1 MNFNF
6 DTASMNPTEAQ
17 AVIALLSV
25 LFPQP
30 VKSSQF
36 SAAPTLA
43 EAIIAADGDSPFIVA
58 AVTAA
63 APQPEPSPEP
73 VRRGRRTKAQIEA
86 DAAAAANPTQ
96 AAAAGAEPQA
106 TTESA
111 KTTAADKGSAGASPS
126 VATNGAIKV
135 VSADELRTLLNAYIQ
150 KHSMEEA
157 ITVLKTFNC
166 NRVTEALSLDP
177 AKLNE
182 LAGQLNA

>member
-1 MNFNF
+1 MN
-6 DTASMNPTEAQ
+6 STEAQ

-30 VKSSQF
+30 GQPHIPQGIYDGPAVESSPV
-36 SAAPTLA
+36 SAPIT
-43 EAIIAADGDSPFIVA
+43 SVA
-58 AVTAA
+58 AVTAV

-73 VRRGRRTKAQIEA
+73 ARRGRRTKAQIEA

-106 TTESA
+106 TTESV
-111 KTTAADKGSAGASPS
+111 KTTAADKGSADVSPS
-126 VATNGAIKV
+126 GATNGTLKV
-135 VSADELRTLLNAYIQ
+135 VSADELRTLLNTYIQ

-157 ITVLKTFNC
+157 ITVLKNFNC